1 MGGLWLEALGL
12 VMKPDVVLWISV
24 GTIIGIICGALPGVT
39 ATMGLTVMLPVTY
52 YLAPVPSMG
61 LLLSVWA
68 GAICGASI
76 PAILLKIPGN
86 PNAVATVNDGYPMA
100 QKGMA
105 GKALGASVTASF
117 FGGLFSLGVLV
128 LVAPALA
135 RVALS
140 FGPAEYFALGVF
152 GMTIISSL
160 SGKSLSKGLIS
171 ATLGIMVS
179 LVGLDQISGA
189 SRLTF
194 GRVELLGGIPLI
206 PALIGLFAISQV
218 LRDSPRARTQV
229 PSCSTGTRGTLPTV
243 TELLQNWRV
252 LLLGAAIG
260 TLIGII
266 PGTGASIAVVL
277 AYEWARRTS
286 KRRSEYGTG
295 ILEGVLAPESAN
307 NAVQSGA
314 LIPLLSLGV
323 PGDSS
328 AAVLLGALIIQ
339 GYTPGPRFF
348 AEARSFAYAI
358 FIVLALAN
366 MAMLLYQLVLIK
378 PFARVL
384 DVPSYI
390 LSPAIMILSLVGAY
404 ALRNNLFDAWVA
416 LAFGVVGYYFD
427 MFGYP
432 VTPFVLGVILGPLT
446 ETEFRRA
453 LAVSGGSPLI
463 FVTRPISLALLVV
476 AALSVAG
483 NVASG
488 RRRPREVVKQVI

>member
-1 MGGLWLEALGL
+1 MGELWLEALAL
-12 VMKPDVVLWISV
+12 VMKPDILLWTSV

-52 YLAPVPSMG
+52 YLAPVPSMA
-61 LLLSVWA
+61 LLLSIWA
-68 GAICGASI
+68 GAISGASI

-86 PNAVATVNDGYPMA
+86 PNAIATMNDGYPMA
-100 QKGMA
+100 RKGMA
-105 GKALGASVTASF
+105 GKALGAAASASF
-117 FGGLFSLGVLV
+117 FGGIASLGVLV

-160 SGKSLSKGLIS
+160 SGKSLSKGLVS

-206 PALIGLFAISQV
+206 PVLIGLFAVSQV
-218 LRDSPRARTQV
+218 LRDSPMARTRQ
-229 PSCSTGTRGTLPTV
+229 PSYSTGVRAALPGL
-243 TELLQNWRV
+243 TELLGNWRV
-252 LLLGAAIG
+252 LILGAAIG
-260 TLIGII
+260 TIIGII

-286 KRRSEYGTG
+286 KRQSEYGTG
-295 ILEGVLAPESAN
+295 ILEGVLAPEAAN

-348 AEARSFAYAI
+348 AEAGSFAYAI

-366 MAMLLYQLVLIK
+366 IAMLLYQLVLIRV
-378 PFARVL
+378 FTRVL

-390 LSPAIMILSLVGAY
+390 LSPAIMVLSFIGAY
-404 ALRNNLFDAWVA
+404 ALRNNLFDVWVA

-432 VTPFVLGVILGPLT
+432 VAPFVLGIILGPLA
-446 ETEFRRA
+446 EIEFRRA

-463 FVTRPISLALLVV
+463 FVTRPISLALLLV
-476 AALSVAG
+476 AVLSVAG
-483 NVASG
+483 NMVAGKRKS
-488 RRRPREVVKQVI
+488 REVA